1 MSLAEAASLVQDGM
15 TLAIGGGLSWRE
27 PMAFLREIIRQGRR
41 DLRVIGTAHGIDV
54 DLLCG
59 AGAISVVEESYVG
72 FEHDF
77 GMAPNFRRV
86 CENGQVQV
94 HDTCCHTILQQLRAA
109 EFGIPFLPVR
119 SVQGTDFLK
128 LHPEYKTMTC
138 PFTGLPLVLVPALS
152 PDVAIVHAH
161 YGDAQ
166 GNLKILPPLVADLFF
181 IRASKHVIATV
192 EKLLPIDELR
202 EMEPNVPYF
211 WVESVVEI
219 PYGAHP
225 TSCYPFYAYDR
236 EHLAEYHQAAQKG
249 PEVFADQ
256 YLTQYVFEPVSH
268 EEYLARIGGMAKRR
282 MLESW
287 KDGDDSWRKLF
298 TAPEGAILEI
308 QTDVPAPQAGL
319 PTLACL
325 PSVSRSER

>member
-1 MSLAEAASLVQDGM
+1 MSIFPSEDKRVSLAEAASIVQDGM
-15 TLAIGGGLSWRE
+15 IVAVGGGLSWRE
-27 PMAFLREIIRQGRR
+27 PMALLRELIRQGRR
-41 DLRVIGTAHGIDV
+41 NLHVVGSAHGVDI

-59 AGAISVVEESYVG
+59 AGAIGVVEESYVG

-77 GMAPNFRRV
+77 GMAPNFRRA
-86 CENGQVQV
+86 CESGIARVR
-94 HDTCCHTILQQLRAA
+94 DTCCHTLIQQLRAA
-109 EFGIPFLPVR
+109 EFGVPFLPMR

-152 PDVAIVHAH
+152 PDVAIIHAH

-192 EKLLPIDELR
+192 EKLLPTDELR
-202 EMEPNVPYF
+202 EREPNVPYF
-211 WVESVVEI
+211 WVESVVEV

-236 EHLAEYHQAAQKG
+236 MHLSEYYEAAQAG
-249 PEVFADQ
+249 PDVFARE
-256 YLTQYVFEPVSH
+256 YLAPYVFEPATH
-268 EEYLARIGGMAKRR
+268 DEYLARIGGLAKRQA
-282 MLESW
+282 LESW
-287 KDGDDSWRKLF
+287 KDGDKAWRALF
-298 TAPEGAILEI
+298 TTPEGAI
-308 QTDVPAPQAGL
+308 A
-319 PTLACL
+319 
-325 PSVSRSER
+325 

>member
-1 MSLAEAASLVQDGM
+1 V
-15 TLAIGGGLSWRE
+15 
-27 PMAFLREIIRQGRR
+27 
-41 DLRVIGTAHGIDV
+41 DV

-59 AGAISVVEESYVG
+59 AGAIGVVEESYVG

-77 GMAPNFRRV
+77 GMAPNFRRA
-86 CENGQVQV
+86 CESGRVQV
-94 HDTCCHTILQQLRAA
+94 HDTCCYTILQQLRAA
-109 EFGIPFLPVR
+109 EFGVPFLPVR
-119 SVQGTDFLK
+119 SVQGTDFLR

-192 EKLLPIDELR
+192 EKLLPADELR
-202 EMEPNVPYF
+202 AMEPNVPYF
-211 WVESVVEI
+211 WVESVVEV

-236 EHLAEYHQAAQKG
+236 AHLAEYYAAAQAG
-249 PEVFADQ
+249 ADSFARA
-256 YLTQYVFEPVSH
+256 YLTPYVFEPATH
-268 EEYLARIGGMAKRR
+268 DEYLARIGGQARR
-282 MLESW
+282 QLLESW
-287 KDGDDSWRKLF
+287 KDGDDAWRALF
-298 TAPEGAILEI
+298 STPEGA
-308 QTDVPAPQAGL
+308 
-319 PTLACL
+319 LA
-325 PSVSRSER
+325 

>member
-1 MSLAEAASLVQDGM
+1 MSIFASDDKRMSLAEAASIVQDGM
-15 TLAIGGGLSWRE
+15 TIAIGGGLSWRE

-41 DLRVIGTAHGIDV
+41 DLRVIGTAHGVDV

-59 AGAISVVEESYVG
+59 AGAIGIVEESYVG

-86 CENGQVQV
+86 CESGQVQV

-109 EFGIPFLPVR
+109 EFGVPFLPVR
-119 SVQGTDFLK
+119 SVQGTDFLR

-181 IRASKHVIATV
+181 IRAAKHVVATV
-192 EKLLPIDELR
+192 EKLLPTDELR
-202 EMEPNVPYF
+202 TMEPNVPYF
-211 WVESVVEI
+211 WVESVVEV

-236 EHLAEYHQAAQKG
+236 EHLAEYHQSAQAG
-249 PEVFADQ
+249 SDVFARE
-256 YLTQYVFEPVSH
+256 YLTKYVFESATH
-268 EEYLARIGGMAKRR
+268 YDYLARIGGTAKRQL
-282 MLESW
+282 LESW
-287 KDGDDSWRKLF
+287 KDGDEAWRVLF
-298 TAPEGAILEI
+298 STPEGAI
-308 QTDVPAPQAGL
+308 A
-319 PTLACL
+319 
-325 PSVSRSER
+325 

>member
-1 MSLAEAASLVQDGM
+1 MPIYPSENKRMSLAEAASLVQDGM

-77 GMAPNFRRV
+77 GMAPNFR
-86 CENGQVQV
+86 
-94 HDTCCHTILQQLRAA
+94 
-109 EFGIPFLPVR
+109 
-119 SVQGTDFLK
+119 
-128 LHPEYKTMTC
+128 
-138 PFTGLPLVLVPALS
+138 GLPLVLVPALS

-256 YLTQYVFEPVSH
+256 YLTH
-268 EEYLARIGGMAKRR
+268 
-282 MLESW
+282 
-287 KDGDDSWRKLF
+287 
-298 TAPEGAILEI
+298 
-308 QTDVPAPQAGL
+308 VPAPQAGL